1 MNVDFNVI
9 KEQCTDIAKII
20 KEKKNNLIKIL
31 IQYEPYNVAQ
41 YEIER
46 CVRTLNDID
55 KNQQY
60 FKEKVDVISVFM
72 PSNLPL
78 YSLVIFALIPGFI
91 AEELYV
97 HPNTTLR
104 QLKIMQNLYN
114 ILKIK
119 EYLSN
124 VNITSE
130 KHDVFIE
137 KYVKRSRVIIFT
149 GRGTTR
155 AEIEKVMPK
164 NSILIFNGSGHNPVV
179 VAEDADIDKAVKDS
193 IFVKFFNS
201 GQDCAG
207 PDSIFI
213 HKKIADEFIEKFKNE
228 CSKLIV
234 GKFSNKNTFIGPI
247 HQKSELK
254 RLEKIIGDNKDNV
267 IYGGKVDY
275 DNLTVHP
282 TIILSKMTEKAN
294 FQETF
299 GPIAFIIEYEEDE
312 ELKLYF
318 QDKNGRYQYNKMYVS
333 LYGNSRYIRPNCDA
347 ILFKDNAN
355 TKNGVGIVL
364 NNQTVHDVEIGT
376 KAYGGYSKGA
386 SAVIFKNSHGK
397 ISSKALPILIPE
409 VITELMINKKTINN
423 LQVQSFLMLRE
434 IPGSDIDFVLKIE
447 YEFKQQVKNIFANN
461 IEFAFVFGS
470 IAKRTFRRKE
480 SDIDTF
486 ICLKED
492 DKVKTATFIEWIV
505 QFQYSLDL
513 KSDLKYPSEITT
525 HESLESA
532 VENLKEIKISF
543 SYSNEG
549 YKTYDKIFW
558 ACVLPSFHKK
568 RAFIGG
574 EEGGKKLS
582 SLAKK
587 CQSYPKKWGE
597 EFMQLLDKG
606 EEIPI
611 SLQKCYE
618 GLNKEKIKQKLTKLL
633 EEHEYCEIMRLIEFN
648 MIENANSKASCR
660 AYVKNEL
667 SQASV
672 EDIESVVQIG

>member
-1 MNVDFNVI
+1 MNVDFNLI
-9 KEQCTDIAKII
+9 KKQCIDIAKII
-20 KEKKNNLIKIL
+20 KGKENNLIKIL
-31 IQYEPYNVAQ
+31 IQYEPYNVAR

-46 CVRTLNDID
+46 CIRTLSDID

-60 FKEKVDVISVFM
+60 FKEKVDTISVFM

-78 YSLVIFALIPGFI
+78 YSLVLFTLIPGFI

-97 HPNTTLR
+97 HPNTTMR
-104 QLKIMQNLYN
+104 QLKIMQNLYD

-119 EYLSN
+119 EYFPS

-137 KYVKRSRVIIFT
+137 RYVKKSKVIIFT
-149 GRGTTR
+149 GRGTTK
-155 AEIEKVMPK
+155 AEIEKIMPE

-179 VAEDADIDKAVKDS
+179 VTEDADINKAVKDS

-213 HKKIADEFIEKFKNE
+213 HKKIANEFIGKFKNE

-247 HQKSELK
+247 HQKGELE
-254 RLEKIIGDNKDNV
+254 RLEKIISNNKDNV

-275 DNLTVHP
+275 DNLIVHP
-282 TIILSKMTEKAN
+282 TIILSKITEQVN
-294 FQETF
+294 FKEVF
-299 GPIAFIIEYEEDE
+299 GPIAFIVEYEEDE

-318 QDKNGRYQYNKMYVS
+318 QDENGRYQYNKMYVS

-347 ILFKDNAN
+347 ILFKDNVN

-364 NNQTVHDVEIGT
+364 NNQAIHDAEIGT

-397 ISSKALPILIPE
+397 IFSKALPILIPE
-409 VITELMINKKTINN
+409 VITELLINKKAIAN
-423 LQVQSFLMLRE
+423 LQAQSFLMLRE
-434 IPGSDIDFVLKIE
+434 IPGSDVDFVLKIE

-461 IEFAFVFGS
+461 IEFAFIFGS

-492 DKVKTATFIEWIV
+492 DKIKAATFAKWIV

-513 KSDLKYPSEITT
+513 KPDLKYPCEIMT
-525 HESLESA
+525 HKVLQSA
-532 VENLKEIKISF
+532 VENLKKVKIFLSH
-543 SYSNEG
+543 SNPII
-549 YKTYDKIFW
+549 YDKILW
-558 ACVLPSFHKK
+558 ACILPSFYRKQ
-568 RAFIGG
+568 AFVGGKEGG
-574 EEGGKKLS
+574 EKLS
-582 SLAKK
+582 NLAKK
-587 CQSYPKKWGE
+587 CRSYPEKWGKEFIRLFDKSEKVSKGLRKE
-597 EFMQLLDKG
+597 E
-606 EEIPI
+606 
-611 SLQKCYE
+611 
-618 GLNKEKIKQKLTKLL
+618 IKQKLIQLL
-633 EEHEYCEIMRLIEFN
+633 ENHEYSEVMSLIEFN
-648 MIENANSKASCR
+648 APESTSNKVSCKANT
-660 AYVKNEL
+660 KNEL
-667 SQASV
+667 S
-672 EDIESVVQIG
+672 

>member
-1 MNVDFNVI
+1 MNVDFNLI
-9 KEQCTDIAKII
+9 KKQCIDIAKII
-20 KEKKNNLIKIL
+20 KGKENNLIKIL
-31 IQYEPYNVAQ
+31 IQYEPYNVAR

-46 CVRTLNDID
+46 CIRTLNDID

-60 FKEKVDVISVFM
+60 FKEKVDTISVFM

-78 YSLVIFALIPGFI
+78 YSLVLFTLIPGFI

-104 QLKIMQNLYN
+104 QLGIIRNLYD

-119 EYLSN
+119 EYLPS

-137 KYVKRSRVIIFT
+137 RYVKKSRVIIFT
-149 GRGTTR
+149 GRGTTK
-155 AEIEKVMPK
+155 AEIEKVMPE

-179 VAEDADIDKAVKDS
+179 VAEDADINKAVKDS
-193 IFVKFFNS
+193 IFVKFFNN

-234 GKFSNKNTFIGPI
+234 GKFSNKNTFIGLI
-247 HQKSELK
+247 HQKSELEK
-254 RLEKIIGDNKDNV
+254 LEKIISDNKDNV
-267 IYGGKVDY
+267 IYGGKVDS
-275 DNLTVHP
+275 DNLIVHP
-282 TIILSKMTEKAN
+282 TIILSKITEKAN

-299 GPIAFIIEYEEDE
+299 GPIAFIVKYEEDE

-318 QDKNGRYQYNKMYVS
+318 QDENGRYQYNKMYVS
-333 LYGNSRYIRPNCDA
+333 LYGNSRYIRSNCDVM
-347 ILFKDNAN
+347 LFKGNAS

-364 NNQTVHDVEIGT
+364 SNQTIHDVEIGT

-386 SAVIFKNSHGK
+386 SAVIFKNSYGK
-397 ISSKALPILIPE
+397 IFSKALPILIPE
-409 VITELMINKKTINN
+409 VITELLINKKTIDD
-423 LQVQSFLMLRE
+423 LQAKSFLMLRE

-461 IEFAFVFGS
+461 IEFAFIFGS
-470 IAKRTFRRKE
+470 IAKRTFKRKE

-492 DKVKTATFIEWIV
+492 DKVKMATFAKWIV

-513 KSDLKYPSEITT
+513 KPDLKYPSEITT

-532 VENLKEIKISF
+532 VDNLKEIKISF
-543 SYSNEG
+543 SYSSKNSRI
-549 YKTYDKIFW
+549 YDKIFW

-568 RAFIGG
+568 RAFIGS
-574 EEGGKKLS
+574 EDGGRKLS
-582 SLAKK
+582 DLAKK
-587 CQSYPKKWGE
+587 CKSYPKKWGE
-597 EFMQLLDKG
+597 EFIQLLDKS
-606 EEIPI
+606 EKVPI
-611 SLQKCYE
+611 FLQKRYKS
-618 GLNKEKIKQKLTKLL
+618 LNKEKIKQKLTKLL
-633 EEHEYCEIMRLIEFN
+633 EEHEYCEVMRLIEFN
-648 MIENANSKASCR
+648 AIESGSTKASR
-660 AYVKNEL
+660 EVYVKNEL
-667 SQASV
+667 SQANV
-672 EDIESVVQIG
+672 ENIENAVQI